1 MKLTRIDLN
10 SWLIRLAEK
19 TILIDPWLV
28 DPLTFYGQ
36 PWLFQAYH
44 ENPLVYT
51 PETLPAID
59 LILISQGLDDHC
71 HKPTLQ
77 QLERRIPVIAC
88 SAAAKIVQKIGYT
101 EVYSLRD
108 WQAHHCDRLTVVA
121 VPGPEIQGQKQNGY
135 LLLERSGAALYY
147 EPHIS
152 HKPVLQQIQRRTA
165 IDVLLIPVVGQ
176 IFPVMGQV
184 VMGPEQALEVVEV
197 LRPRTIVPTSVGD
210 LKTEGIL
217 PKLIQT
223 IGSTE
228 EFASQL
234 QASGLPTQF
243 CCPKPG
249 QTLEV
254 GRSSSSK

>member
-1 MKLTRIDLN
+1 MIKLTRIDLN

-28 DPLTFYGQ
+28 GPLTFYGQ

-51 PETLPAID
+51 PQTLPAID

-77 QLERRIPVIAC
+77 QLDRRIPVVAC
-88 SAAAKIVQKIGYT
+88 PTAAKAVQQIGYT
-101 EVYSLRD
+101 DVYPLRY
-108 WQAHHCDRLTVVA
+108 WQEHHCDRLAVVA

-135 LLLERSGAALYY
+135 LLLDHSGAALYY

-152 HKPVLQQIQRRTA
+152 TQPVLQQIQERSA

-176 IFPVMGQV
+176 VFPVLGQV
-184 VMGPEQALEVVEV
+184 IMGPKQALELVET
-197 LRPRTIVPTSVGD
+197 LRPHIVVPTSVGD
-210 LKTEGIL
+210 LKTQGIL

-223 IGSTE
+223 VGSTE
-228 EFASQL
+228 EFADKL
-234 QASGLPTQF
+234 NASGLPTRL
-243 CCPKPG
+243 CCP
-249 QTLEV
+249 TLGETVEV
-254 GRSSSSK
+254 SSSF